1 VSRPRTAT
9 RRRLALRAVLVALAL
24 SAAVPGL
31 WATLAP
37 HGFYDRFPGAAHWVD
52 RLPPYNAHLV
62 SDVGAFYLG
71 FAVLFAWSA
80 ARPHRALVLPACA
93 AWAVFS
99 AVHLAFHAMH
109 LRGFDVMDAI
119 GQTTSLAVVL
129 VLPAAVWWLAREPS
143 T

>member
-1 VSRPRTAT
+1 VSTRTAI
-9 RRRLALRAVLVALAL
+9 RALLVALAV

-37 HGFYDRFPGAAHWVD
+37 HGFYANFPGTAHWVD

-62 SDVGAFYLG
+62 TDVGAFYLG
-71 FAVLFAWSA
+71 FAVLFAWA
-80 ARPHRALVLPACA
+80 AVRPARALVLPACA

-99 AVHLAFHAMH
+99 AIHLGYHTAHLARFS
-109 LRGFDVMDAI
+109 VTDAI

-129 VLPAAVWWLAREPS
+129 ALPGAVWWLARKHV

>member
-1 VSRPRTAT
+1 VSARTAI
-9 RRRLALRAVLVALAL
+9 RALLVALAV

-37 HGFYDRFPGAAHWVD
+37 HGFYADFPGTAHWVD

-62 SDVGAFYLG
+62 TDVGAFYLA
-71 FAVLFAWSA
+71 FAVLFAWA
-80 ARPHRALVLPACA
+80 ALRPARALVLPACA

-99 AVHLAFHAMH
+99 AIHLAFHATH
-109 LRGFDVMDAI
+109 LAHFSVADAI

-129 VLPAAVWWLAREPS
+129 ALPAAVWWLAREHV